1 MRTKTPLTTARIVA
15 VAIEYVDKHGMDALT
30 LRALGD
36 ELGVHSTAMYRH
48 LRSKDE
54 LLDAMYDHVVSVVA
68 SEAVDEGASPRARIE
83 QVATSFRRVLREHPV
98 LVRTITDA
106 QGSASSL
113 SVERRVVRSLRE
125 MGCAEERIAVHY
137 QLIETFV
144 FGSAAFDFAGAPN
157 HLEMRRERHMYS
169 GEVPMI
175 DAAQSAELIDQLNE
189 DAFTLGLRL
198 ILDSAERP

>member
-68 SEAVDEGASPRARIE
+68 SEAVDESASPRARIE

-106 QGSASSL
+106 HGSASSL

-125 MGCAEERIAVHY
+125 MGCPEERIAVHY

-189 DAFTLGLRL
+189 DAFALGLRL
-198 ILDSAERP
+198 ILDSAEQA